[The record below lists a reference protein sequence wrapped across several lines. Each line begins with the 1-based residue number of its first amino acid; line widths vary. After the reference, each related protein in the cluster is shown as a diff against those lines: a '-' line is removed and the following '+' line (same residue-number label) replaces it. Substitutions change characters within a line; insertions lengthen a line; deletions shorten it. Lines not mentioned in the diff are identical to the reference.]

1 MKEYDK
7 LLELSKIEG
16 TEIYMDTIWLFK
28 RTLGQQI
35 ENADLLIK
43 LLAID
48 NYFKKNNFGFKIY
61 EKMQHIRTI
70 TNKEIP
76 EQIKNKKW
84 KMEFEDLI
92 KSFEKDGYI
101 KDYPVELSK
110 DFRVFN
116 GSHRLC
122 CALAFNIKK
131 IPVKFTEKYIDR
143 IWYDYSKEW
152 FKVNGL
158 ENVEKHIDKKY
169 QELRK
174 ELPLE

>member
-35 ENADLLIK
+35 KNADLLIK

-48 NYFKKNNFGFKIY
+48 NYFNKNDFGFKIY
-61 EKMQHIRTI
+61 EEMQRIRTN

-76 EQIKNKKW
+76 EQVKKKEW
-84 KMEFEDLI
+84 KKEFEDLI
-92 KSFEKDGYI
+92 KSFEKNGYI

-131 IPVKFTEKYIDR
+131 IPVKFTDEYIDR
-143 IWYDYSKEW
+143 IWYDYSKDW
-152 FKVNGL
+152 FKANGL
-158 ENVEKHIDKKY
+158 SNVEKHIDKKY
-169 QELRK
+169 QELSPK
-174 ELPLE
+174 LSLE